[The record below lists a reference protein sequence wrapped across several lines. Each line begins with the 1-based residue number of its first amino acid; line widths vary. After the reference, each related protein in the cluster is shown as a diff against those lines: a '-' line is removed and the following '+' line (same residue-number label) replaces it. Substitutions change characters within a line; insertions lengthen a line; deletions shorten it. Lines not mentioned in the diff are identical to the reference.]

1 MDWVALIPTTL
12 LGLGGL
18 LLFLGCALV
27 FLDVPGKGVPWDK
40 IGAGFCAGGGFGVG
54 GAAGGA
60 IGAGLGS
67 AADLTLTTSQK
78 LAGQAIGAS
87 ITGGVFAVFSLWVWS
102 RIKGKGLATSS
113 KLKSFVLAGVLA
125 VAGTI
130 LAAVPNLYA
139 GVNHVYTEA
148 STTVVTSLRSS

>member
-1 MDWVALIPTTL
+1 MNWVALIPTSL
-12 LGLGGL
+12 LQLGGL
-18 LLFLGCALV
+18 LLFIGCALV

-40 IGAGFCAGGGFGVG
+40 IGAGFCAAGGFGVG

-60 IGAGLGS
+60 VGAALGS
-67 AADLTLTTSQK
+67 TADLTLTTSQR

-87 ITGGVFAVFSLWVWS
+87 ITGGVFAVLGLWVWS

-113 KLKSFVLAGVLA
+113 KLKSLVLGSVLA

-130 LAAVPNLYA
+130 LAAVPGLYA
-139 GVNHVYTEA
+139 GVNQVYTEA